1 VSGRVWFV
9 VGWVLLPVFMLMW
22 MLQTDKETTDE

>member
-9 VGWVLLPVFMLMW
+9 VGWVLFPVAVLWW
-22 MLQTDKETTDE
+22 MLDRETTDGK